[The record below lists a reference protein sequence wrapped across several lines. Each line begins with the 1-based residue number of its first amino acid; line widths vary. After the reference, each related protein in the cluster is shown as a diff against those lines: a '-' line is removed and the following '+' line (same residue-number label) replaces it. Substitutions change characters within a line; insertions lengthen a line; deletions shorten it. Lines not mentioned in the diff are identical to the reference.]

1 MQIAEQ
7 VIELCQQAAEANRST
22 AGRRGNVVL
31 LTPENGDEVFV
42 AADLHGNRLNFNEL
56 LRIADLANH
65 PRRHLVMQEV
75 CHGGPD
81 YPSGGCMSHLMLE
94 DCARLK
100 TEFPHQFHFLLSNHE
115 LAELGD
121 FPICKSR
128 KMLNLNF
135 RCGVGEMYGSDAD
148 RVRDAYM
155 QFLATSPLAIRLSS
169 GVLITHSLPEKVDRE
184 GFDVSVFDRP
194 LTCSDWKTG
203 SPAFRLVWGRD
214 FRPANVQAFADLVCA
229 ELLVTGHEPC
239 VNGFSTPNARQ
250 VILDSCCKHPSY
262 VVLPVDERLTQAE
275 VLARIAQ
282 LHKCRKQAPLNETQ
296 GCGK

>member
-1 MQIAEQ
+1 MQIADQ
-7 VIELCQQAAEANRST
+7 VIEICRSAAAANRAT
-22 AGRRGNVVL
+22 AARRGNVVD
-31 LTPENGDEVFV
+31 LTPDHGDELLI

-56 LRIADLANH
+56 LRIADLASN

-75 CHGGPD
+75 CHGGPE
-81 YPSGGCMSHLMLE
+81 YPGGGCMSHLMLE

-100 TEFPHQFHFLLSNHE
+100 TEFPNQFHFLLSNHE

-135 RCGVGEMYGSDAD
+135 RCGLSEMYGKAAE

-155 QFLATSPLAIRLSS
+155 EFLATCPLAIRLAN
-169 GVLITHSLPEKVDRE
+169 GVFVSHSLPEKVDCE
-184 GFDVSVFDRP
+184 GFDVSVFERP
-194 LTCSDWKTG
+194 LTCSDWRTG

-214 FRPANVQAFADLVCA
+214 FRPENVQAFADLVQA

-239 VNGFSTPNARQ
+239 ANGFSTPSPRQ
-250 VILDSCCKHPSY
+250 LILDSCCKHPSY
-262 VVLPVDERLTQAE
+262 ILLPVSEKLTQPD
-275 VLARIAQ
+275 VVKRIAQ
-282 LHKCRKQAPLNETQ
+282 LHKCRKQAPRNESQ
-296 GCGK
+296 ACGT

>member
-1 MQIAEQ
+1 MQLADQ
-7 VIELCQQAAEANRST
+7 VIELCQRAAQANRST
-22 AGRRGNVVL
+22 AARRGNVVF
-31 LTPENGDEVFV
+31 LTPDHGDEVLI

-56 LRIADLANH
+56 LRIADLAGN

-75 CHGGPD
+75 CHGGPE
-81 YPSGGCMSHLMLE
+81 YPGGGCMSHLMLE

-100 TEFPHQFHFLLSNHE
+100 TEFPDQFHFLLSNHE

-135 RCGVGEMYGSDAD
+135 RCGVSEMYGRSAEC
-148 RVRDAYM
+148 VRNSYM
-155 QFLATSPLAIRLSS
+155 EFLATSPLAIRLAN

-184 GFDVSVFDRP
+184 GFDVTVFERP

-214 FRPANVQAFADLVCA
+214 FRPANVQAFADLVHA
-229 ELLVTGHEPC
+229 DLLITGHEPC
-239 VNGFSTPNARQ
+239 ANGFSTPNDRQ

-262 VVLPVDERLTQAE
+262 VLLPVDQRLTQAD
-275 VLARIAQ
+275 VVHRVAH
-282 LHKCRKQAPLNETQ
+282 LHKGRQRASVHESQP
-296 GCGK
+296 CGQ